1 MLRAASFA
9 SAIVLAALLASAV
22 VVAQSSHGPAA
33 SAAITT
39 AVGDSARPEEDT
51 KRDSDRHPALTLE
64 FAGIKPGQKVLELAP
79 GHGYYTRILSQVV
92 GPKGKVY
99 VIVGPK
105 RPDAPKDAPEPA
117 AAVQKIAADPHYP
130 NVTVLVQKIKELD
143 LPKGVDV
150 VWTSQNY
157 HDFHNVEGL
166 DVVAFNKKILESLRA
181 GGEYLV
187 LDHAAAKG
195 SGFRDTSTLHR
206 IDAEAVKKEVES
218 AGFKF
223 SGSSDI
229 LLNSS
234 DDHTLAVFDPK
245 IKGHTDQF
253 VLKFRKP
260 GK

>member
-1 MLRAASFA
+1 MLRAAGYA
-9 SAIVLAALLASAV
+9 TATALVVALASGVQA
-22 VVAQSSHGPAA
+22 AQSSHGPAA
-33 SAAITT
+33 SASITA

-79 GHGYYTRILSQVV
+79 GRGYYTRLLSAAV

-105 RPDAPKDAPEPA
+105 RADAPKDAPEPA
-117 AAVQKIAADPHYP
+117 AAVQKIAADPHYA

-166 DVVAFNKKILESLRA
+166 DVVAFDKQVRAALRP

-206 IDAEAVKKEVES
+206 VDPDAVKKEVTA

-223 SGSSDI
+223 AGSSDI

-253 VLKFRKP
+253 ILKFRKP
-260 GK
+260 GG